1 MRALLAIAANIW
13 FFCLKGRLK
22 DGSVV
27 AIKVLSIERESMRGE
42 REFVSELTA
51 LSGARHENLVR
62 LLGCCVDGASRYL
75 VYDYMENNSIT
86 HTFLGNFLQF
96 LDINLFSIIC
106 KQCLQRQKS
115 IFFTFPMAVEY

>member
-1 MRALLAIAANIW
+1 MV
-13 FFCLKGRLK
+13 FCLKGRLK

-75 VYDYMENNSIT
+75 VYDYMENNSIS
-86 HTFLGNFLQF
+86 HTFLGMFF
-96 LDINLFSIIC
+96 
-106 KQCLQRQKS
+106 
-115 IFFTFPMAVEY
+115 IFYT

>member
-1 MRALLAIAANIW
+1 M
-13 FFCLKGRLK
+13 FFFSLKGRLK

-86 HTFLGNFLQF
+86 HTFLGMFFIFQYLK
-96 LDINLFSIIC
+96 DI
-106 KQCLQRQKS
+106 
-115 IFFTFPMAVEY
+115 